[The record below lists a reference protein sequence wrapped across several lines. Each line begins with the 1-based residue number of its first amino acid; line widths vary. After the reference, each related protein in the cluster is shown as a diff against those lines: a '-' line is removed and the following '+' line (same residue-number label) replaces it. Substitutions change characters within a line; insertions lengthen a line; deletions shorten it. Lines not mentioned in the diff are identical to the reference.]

1 MRPHFL
7 QTTWL
12 VCGMFVEP
20 GGGRGRGWGSDIIT
34 PTRQVIIPATNRAP
48 PPMKTGRSLA
58 QANTLPERIVSRQE
72 PAAAAVRTG
81 PMTAIIIPRMKMSD
95 LKFSQATGK
104 HFLPDDLES
113 QRGLF

>member
-1 MRPHFL
+1 M
-7 QTTWL
+7 
-12 VCGMFVEP
+12 
-20 GGGRGRGWGSDIIT
+20 
-34 PTRQVIIPATNRAP
+34 IIPATNRAP

-104 HFLPDDLES
+104 HFLPDDLE
-113 QRGLF
+113 R